1 MTRDIMVCKRI
12 MLQLAQNGHFVS
24 ETLGEAYHVALLV
37 DRGYVDAKIETD
49 DKGTPIKAVV
59 GRMTAIG
66 HDALEGEFSAG
77 NVEQSSG
84 VTPDEY
90 YKILVENKHNNEMA
104 RDKMLATIATGGIG
118 LLFGIISYLKTNSIG
133 FKLMPWLITLSLW
146 TLVLIGLL
154 LSDHWGGKSID
165 KCIEHLYD
173 ASDDVMHKY
182 TTFDSIIKWLNGF
195 NCVAIIL
202 GVASF
207 VWFLITIA

>member
-24 ETLGEAYHVALLV
+24 ETLEEAYHVALLV
-37 DRGYVDAKIETD
+37 DRGYVEAKIETN